1 MLRNIFLKIYKTD
14 SKTLTTLVERSGRR
28 LERRGDVVFVNYRTM
43 FYDSLI
49 ILPKL
54 LHRFSVF
61 SKSHQ
66 MFYIE
71 IEKLVQKFIL
81 ECKEP
86 RIAKTILKKKKQS
99 WTTHIMISKK
109 FLIKLQ

>member
-1 MLRNIFLKIYKTD
+1 MLRNIFLKIYIRHLTLKNLNSLVREVEGDLMREMCSVCELGD
-14 SKTLTTLVERSGRR
+14 SAALRMS
-28 LERRGDVVFVNYRTM
+28 
-43 FYDSLI
+43 

-71 IEKLVQKFIL
+71 IESWFKNLYWNAKNL
-81 ECKEP
+81 E
-86 RIAKTILKKKKQS
+86 
-99 WTTHIMISKK
+99 
-109 FLIKLQ
+109 